1 MTACKNWSQTVW
13 EFGSSDVAKWYKI
26 FQLNYTFTF
35 CSLNFYDRWTTKTCY
50 SSVLKSCVYSI
61 SMLALILIFMFVKYN
76 LQLMCQYWTMTLS
89 AQAHINNM
97 THAFNIHVENSSTK
111 WGKQACTLPN
121 TKTLIYIYIYDE
133 EKQQQHFNIKLQSS
147 KNKITIY
154 FQEKEWIKNY
164 IYICI

>member
-1 MTACKNWSQTVW
+1 
-13 EFGSSDVAKWYKI
+13 
-26 FQLNYTFTF
+26 
-35 CSLNFYDRWTTKTCY
+35 
-50 SSVLKSCVYSI
+50 
-61 SMLALILIFMFVKYN
+61 MFVKYN
-76 LQLMCQYWTMTLS
+76 LQLMCQYWTVTLS

-111 WGKQACTLPN
+111 WGKQACNLPN
-121 TKTLIYIYIYDE
+121 TKTHNIYMM
-133 EKQQQHFNIKLQSS
+133 KKKQHFNIKLQSS